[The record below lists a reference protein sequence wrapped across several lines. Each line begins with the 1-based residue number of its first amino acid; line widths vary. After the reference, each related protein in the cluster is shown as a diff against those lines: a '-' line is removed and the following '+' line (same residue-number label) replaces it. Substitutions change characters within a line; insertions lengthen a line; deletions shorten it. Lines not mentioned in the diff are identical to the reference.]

1 MVFRGGEYDDYTIEY
16 DQATI
21 CTGSRPVKLDKP
33 GVETFTNDVLYLRTP
48 KEANNIASRAK
59 DKNVVIVGSSFIG
72 QWLVSPAMAHYQIF
86 RFVFVFYA
94 HWSYL
99 SATQVVGIQGSG
111 RFTYQKPSNDMPIYL
126 HYLKIKQ

>member
-72 QWLVSPAMAHYQIF
+72 ECLVYTAMEQYKISKL
-86 RFVFVFYA
+86 VYVFYA
-94 HWSYL
+94 N
-99 SATQVVGIQGSG
+99 
-111 RFTYQKPSNDMPIYL
+111 R
-126 HYLKIKQ
+126 